1 MGLKMEIKDVNAG
14 ATFYSFIIYPLALV
28 LKFELQRFV
37 LKQFTPDSKTPA
49 LLRAWDVVTMEYL
62 YDKEESSV
70 VMPAFPPIFGEG
82 LTQLNL

>member
-49 LLRAWDVVTMEYL
+49 LLRA
-62 YDKEESSV
+62 
-70 VMPAFPPIFGEG
+70 
-82 LTQLNL
+82 